1 MVSEW
6 QLEAELIGSVRL
18 ELVMEGLPVR
28 NCCLIY
34 SRMACLWFI
43 DLSYYNF

>member
-1 MVSEW
+1 MVSDW

-34 SRMACLWFI
+34 SRIGVFVVHRFEL
-43 DLSYYNF
+43 L